1 MEASSTH
8 DGRGNG
14 RDASDQVSVSS
25 PVHDAATLYLAEIG
39 AAPLLSAAEERHC
52 ARLLRRGDEAARQ
65 RMIESNLRLVV
76 RIARRYLNR
85 GLPLMDLVEEGNLG
99 LMRAVEK
106 FDADLGFRFS
116 TYATWWIRQ
125 SIERAIM
132 NQAKTVRLPVYV
144 AKDVRA
150 VQRAAVVLAQRR
162 GKPPCPREI
171 AEFLDRPAEDI
182 QRLLA
187 FDYRTGLPCTDEELP
202 VDKLEGRRRDEPSR
216 CVHREAVNGLLR
228 RFMSSLGE
236 TERCVLEHR
245 FGLNGRKAMTL
256 EALGTELGVTRERV
270 RQIQIAALASLRDRL
285 ERSSVSGEVAL
296 DREP

>member
-1 MEASSTH
+1 METSSTH
-8 DGRGNG
+8 KDRGNG
-14 RDASDQVSVSS
+14 RDASDRAAA
-25 PVHDAATLYLAEIG
+25 PAHDAATLYLAEIG
-39 AAPLLSAAEERHC
+39 AAPLLSAAEERRC
-52 ARLLRRGDEAARQ
+52 ARRLRRGDEAARQ

-85 GLPLMDLVEEGNLG
+85 GVQLMDLVEEGNLG

-162 GKPPCPREI
+162 GKPPCTREI
-171 AEFLDRPAEDI
+171 AEFLERPAEDI

-187 FDYRTGLPCTDEELP
+187 FDYRTGLPRTDEELP
-202 VDKLEGRRRDEPSR
+202 VDQLAGRRRDEPHR
-216 CVHREAVNGLLR
+216 CAHRDAINALLQQFLSGLND
-228 RFMSSLGE
+228 
-236 TERCVLEHR
+236 TERRVLEHR
-245 FGLNGRKAMTL
+245 FALNGRRAMTL
-256 EALGTELGVTRERV
+256 EALGAELGVTRERV

-285 ERSSVSGEVAL
+285 ERHLISGEVAL
-296 DREP
+296 D

>member
-8 DGRGNG
+8 DGRGHG
-14 RDASDQVSVSS
+14 RDASDQLAA
-25 PVHDAATLYLAEIG
+25 PAHDAAALYLAEIG
-39 AAPLLSAAEERHC
+39 AAPLLSAAEERHY
-52 ARLLRRGDEAARQ
+52 ARRLRRGDEAARR

-125 SIERAIM
+125 SVERAIM

-162 GKPPCPREI
+162 GKPPCAREI
-171 AEFLDRPAEDI
+171 AEFLERPAEDV

-187 FDYRTGLPCTDEELP
+187 FDYRTGLARSEEDHS
-202 VDKLEGRRRDEPSR
+202 VDQLAGRRRDEPPR
-216 CVHREAVNGLLR
+216 CAHRDAVNGLLKH
-228 RFMSSLGE
+228 FVSALND
-236 TERCVLEHR
+236 TERRVLEHR
-245 FGLNGRKAMTL
+245 FGLNGRRAMTL
-256 EALGTELGVTRERV
+256 EALGAELGVTRERV

-285 ERSSVSGEVAL
+285 ERNRVSGEVAL
-296 DREP
+296 D

>member
-1 MEASSTH
+1 MGASSTQ

-14 RDASDQVSVSS
+14 RDTSDQAPASS
-25 PVHDAATLYLAEIG
+25 PTHDAAALYLTEIG
-39 AAPLLSAAEERHC
+39 TAPLLSAAEERRC
-52 ARLLRRGDEAARQ
+52 ARLLRRGDEAARR

-106 FDADLGFRFS
+106 FDAELGFRFS

-125 SIERAIM
+125 GIERAIM

-150 VQRAAVVLAQRR
+150 VQRAAVVLAQRG

-171 AEFLDRPAEDI
+171 AEFLGRPAEDI

-187 FDYRTGLPCTDEELP
+187 FDYRTGLPRTDEELP
-202 VDKLEGRRRDEPSR
+202 VDQLADRRRDEPPR
-216 CVHREAVNGLLR
+216 CAHRDAVNDLLKQFLSGLD
-228 RFMSSLGE
+228 E
-236 TERCVLEHR
+236 TERRVLEHR

-256 EALGTELGVTRERV
+256 EALGSELGVTRERV

-285 ERSSVSGEVAL
+285 ERHLVSGEVAL
-296 DREP
+296 D